1 MKVLVTGAGGYIG
14 KHVVRELLEYDGIEV
29 IAVDLNTSN
38 IDTRATVKQ
47 IDIFNGDNNL
57 YYYLNEP
64 DICLHLAWKDGFVHN
79 SDNHIR
85 MLFRH
90 YEFLRNLIN
99 CGLKRVCV
107 MGTVH
112 EIGYYEGEVDEDT
125 PCNPT
130 TLYGIAKNSL
140 RQMLFS
146 LNNEGL
152 VVQWIRTF
160 YIYGDNENNNSIFTK
175 LILAEK
181 NREKF
186 FPFTT
191 GKNKF
196 DFIHIDLLSQY
207 VVKTIL
213 QSKITGI
220 INCCTGRPVMLKE
233 KVEEFIKINKFNIKL
248 DYGKFR
254 ERTDESPAI
263 WGSNKKIK
271 EILDIMPE

>member
-152 VVQWIRTF
+152 VVQWIRAF

>member
-14 KHVVRELLEYDGIEV
+14 KHVVRKLLECEGVKV
-29 IAVDLNTSN
+29 IAVDLNINN
-38 IDTRATVKQ
+38 IDERASIKQ
-47 IDIFNGDNNL
+47 IDIFNGDEKM

-79 SDNHIR
+79 SDSHIK
-85 MLFRH
+85 MLFKH

-99 CGLKRVCV
+99 CGLKKVCV

-146 LNNEGL
+146 LKNEDL
-152 VVQWIRTF
+152 IVQWIRAF
-160 YIYGDNENNNSIFTK
+160 YIYGDNESNNSIFTK

-181 NREKF
+181 NQEKF

-191 GKNKF
+191 GENKF
-196 DFIHIDLLSQY
+196 DFIHIDLLSEY
-207 VVKTIL
+207 IVKTIL

-220 INCCTGRPVMLKE
+220 INCCTGKPVMLKS
-233 KVEEFIKINKFNIKL
+233 KVEDFIKINNLNIKL
-248 DYGKFR
+248 EYGKFK
-254 ERTDESPAI
+254 ERADESPAI
-263 WGSNKKIK
+263 WGSDKKIK
-271 EILDIMPE
+271 EILCLKN